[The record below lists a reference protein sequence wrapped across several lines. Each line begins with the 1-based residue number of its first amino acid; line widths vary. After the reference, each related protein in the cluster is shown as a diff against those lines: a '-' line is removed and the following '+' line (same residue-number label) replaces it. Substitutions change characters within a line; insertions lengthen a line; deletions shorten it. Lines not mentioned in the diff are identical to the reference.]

1 MSVGTIHIPLEV
13 PDAGERNDI
22 PSHRLPLNALA
33 VCQNMLRSNQG
44 RLIIRPGYKQ
54 LASSGPGGR
63 IMGLIYY
70 RTAGLAD
77 RTIAVNRTQIW
88 SFSGSA
94 WVNRTNTALAGST
107 TDEPRFCI
115 FPEGSPI
122 AYNLLICNNQVA
134 DQLWNGS
141 TATCADLGGSPPV
154 FADMKVLANRVIGL
168 VRPNTIRISGFNTS
182 SSWPA
187 ANVIILADSGDV
199 MVGMERLNRTTIAVH
214 GDNSQWVLRSQQ
226 GSFPVRPEWT
236 SSFPGPI
243 SARSIVYFGDKNYWL
258 AEDGNVYRF
267 DGVQTEPVGYAMKRY
282 VLDNLSYDNRA
293 MSHGTF
299 MSKFES
305 IFWWFPIATSSA
317 PDIGIFYNVR
327 TGEMGRLKYGSAITA
342 SSQWRTVALITWNDL
357 TSYTWA
363 NIGTTYP
370 TWDSFGGAANKSEV
384 LGDSNGQVH
393 MVGFGDGSDNDTA
406 IDTVMEYG
414 LLPAGGLEK
423 NFRPLALETFF
434 RKTTNSTTLQTFIG
448 TTDTL
453 MSDRTLTA
461 AANRDLQTDQRND
474 INLAG
479 LELTN
484 RFVTARH
491 AVSTTKGGVEFLGA
505 LLHGSDAGIAT
516 GPTNA

>member
-44 RLIIRPGYKQ
+44 RLVNRPGYKQ
-54 LASSGPGGR
+54 LVTTGPGGR

-70 RTAGLAD
+70 RTTGLAD
-77 RTIAVNRTQIW
+77 RTVAVNRTQIW
-88 SFSGSA
+88 SFNGSA
-94 WVNRTNTALAGST
+94 WVNRTNTALVGST

-122 AYNLLICNNQVA
+122 VYNLLICNNQVA
-134 DQLWNGS
+134 DQVWDGAA
-141 TATCADLGGSPPV
+141 ATCSDLGGSPPV
-154 FADMKVLANRVIGL
+154 FADMKVLGNRVIGL

-187 ANVIILADSGDV
+187 GNVIILADSGDI
-199 MVGMERLNRTTIAVH
+199 MIGMERLNRTTLAVH
-214 GDNSQWVLRSQQ
+214 GDQSQWVLRATQ
-226 GSFPVRPEWT
+226 GSFSVRPEWI

-243 SARSIVYFGDKNYWL
+243 SARCIVYWGDKNYWL
-258 AEDGNVYRF
+258 AEDGNVYSL
-267 DGVQTEPVGYAMKRY
+267 DGVQTLAVGYAMKRF
-282 VLDNLSYDNRA
+282 VLDNLNYTNRA

-299 MSKFES
+299 KSRFEV
-305 IFWWFPIATSSA
+305 IEWWFPSGTASA

-327 TGEMGRLKYGSAITA
+327 TGEMGRTKYGSAITA
-342 SSQWRTVALITWNDL
+342 SAQWRTVALVTWDNLASFTWN
-357 TSYTWA
+357 
-363 NIGTTYP
+363 NIAATYP
-370 TWDSFGGAANKSEV
+370 TWDSFGGAANKAEV

-393 MVGFGDGSDNDTA
+393 MVGFGDGSDNGTVIEA
-406 IDTVMEYG
+406 IMEYG

-448 TTDTL
+448 TTNTL

-461 AANRDLQTDQRND
+461 AANVDLQTDQRND
-474 INLAG
+474 IDLSS
-479 LELTN
+479 LELQN
-484 RFVTARH
+484 RFVTVRH
-491 AVSTTKGGVEFLGA
+491 YASLATGGLEFQGA
-505 LLHGSDAGIAT
+505 MLHGSDQGIAT
-516 GPTNA
+516 GPSNA